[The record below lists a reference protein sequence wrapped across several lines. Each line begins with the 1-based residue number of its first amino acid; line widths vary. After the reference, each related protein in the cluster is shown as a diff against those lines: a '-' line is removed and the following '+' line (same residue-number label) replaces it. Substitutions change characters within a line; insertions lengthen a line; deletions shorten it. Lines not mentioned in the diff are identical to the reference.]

1 VPQYG
6 EIYIGR
12 LGYTGEDG
20 FEISV
25 PGEKTESLAKEFLE
39 IGKIGN
45 RVKLAGLGPRDSL
58 RLEAG
63 FCLYGSDLDDCTTP
77 IEAGLKWLVQ
87 KKRVV
92 EGGFHGHETIS
103 KQYNSWSMVPRRR
116 VGFTVE
122 KGAPAREGAEIIDP
136 TT

>member
-1 VPQYG
+1 VLHEFLMRALGETKTPDLNRLAFYSSLSIEAPQYG
-6 EIYIGR
+6 EMYVAR

-63 FCLYGSDLDDCTTP
+63 FCLYGNDLDDSTTP

-87 KKRVV
+87 KKRVM
-92 EGGFHGHETIS
+92 EG
-103 KQYNSWSMVPRRR
+103 
-116 VGFTVE
+116 
-122 KGAPAREGAEIIDP
+122 
-136 TT
+136 